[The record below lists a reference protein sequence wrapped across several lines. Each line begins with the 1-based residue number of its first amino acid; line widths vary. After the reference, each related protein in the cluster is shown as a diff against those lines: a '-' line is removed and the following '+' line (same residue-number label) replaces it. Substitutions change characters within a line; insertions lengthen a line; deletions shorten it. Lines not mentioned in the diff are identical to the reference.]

1 MKTSIKFKNS
11 IDGNNVIFRH
21 DIEILRGFS
30 VLLVLL
36 YHFDFNIFKSN
47 FTDSGYIGV
56 DIFFIISGYVITKII
71 FEKKNYD
78 IINFYIKRIKRLI
91 PVLLFVLTSS
101 IIIAYFIFENF
112 ILKKNLDSIY
122 SIILGLSNYFFW
134 LTSTIYQFAEKN
146 NMLFLHTWSLAIEFQ
161 FYLLFP
167 LALIILGKEFS
178 KIFLIL
184 IFILSYISIF
194 YFYEKNNMFNFYSP
208 SSRIF
213 EITAGCLAYIF
224 QKKIKKNINEK
235 FEIYFYFLG
244 FLLILLF
251 MIFLHNEDFHPNP
264 QSIIFVIGTCLILI
278 FYKNNLGI
286 FYKLKIHKIGT
297 ISYSL
302 YLWHFPIIVLSNYF
316 ILEFNDFN
324 KFLVLI
330 FCVILSILSF
340 NLIEKKFRK
349 LEFKKNLI
357 LFFSLIFLLV
367 LVSFKIN
374 NKSYESNFYILD
386 NYYLSDQSNKFLK
399 NKNKYSLRKSK
410 NIFSFKDDYKKYSPS
425 FSELSNKKV
434 LFIGD
439 SHSKDVFNL
448 FYTHKDYYKDY
459 EFARYG
465 INLIDLNNER
475 LNYLVNSDLFI
486 QSNIIIFSQR
496 YKNKDIDSI
505 SKLIEITKIHNKK
518 LVLVLKKP
526 EFIANN
532 KLNETFLDQY
542 VNNIDSFNK
551 IKLDKL
557 AFKNL
562 KKDNFLEINKEI
574 EKKYSHKVK
583 LVNLYSIICSE
594 IQATCEIVDN
604 KFSKNFYDYGHFT
617 INGSKYFGYKI
628 IQNKFYENLLN

>member
-1 MKTSIKFKNS
+1 MKLQQVVWHTYFK
-11 IDGNNVIFRH
+11 
-21 DIEILRGFS
+21 
-30 VLLVLL
+30 
-36 YHFDFNIFKSN
+36 
-47 FTDSGYIGV
+47 
-56 DIFFIISGYVITKII
+56 
-71 FEKKNYD
+71 
-78 IINFYIKRIKRLI
+78 
-91 PVLLFVLTSS
+91 
-101 IIIAYFIFENF
+101 
-112 ILKKNLDSIY
+112 
-122 SIILGLSNYFFW
+122 
-134 LTSTIYQFAEKN
+134 
-146 NMLFLHTWSLAIEFQ
+146 
-161 FYLLFP
+161 
-167 LALIILGKEFS
+167 
-178 KIFLIL
+178 
-184 IFILSYISIF
+184 
-194 YFYEKNNMFNFYSP
+194 
-208 SSRIF
+208 
-213 EITAGCLAYIF
+213 
-224 QKKIKKNINEK
+224 KKNINEK

-244 FLLILLF
+244 FLLILFF

-278 FYKNNLGI
+278 FYKNNLDI

-324 KFLVLI
+324 KLLVLI

-349 LEFKKNLI
+349 LEIKKNLI
-357 LFFSLIFLLV
+357 LIFSLIFLLI

-399 NKNKYSLRKSK
+399 KKNKYSLKKNK

-448 FYTHKDYYKDY
+448 FYTHKNYYKDY

-542 VNNIDSFNK
+542 VNNIDNFNK

-562 KKDNFLEINKEI
+562 KKDNFLEVNKEI

-583 LVNLYSIICSE
+583 LANLYSIICSE
-594 IQATCEIVDN
+594 IQETCEIVDN

-617 INGSKYFGYKI
+617 IKGSKYFGYKI
-628 IQNKFYENLLN
+628 IQSKFYENLLN

>member
-1 MKTSIKFKNS
+1 MNINFKNS
-11 IDGNNVIFRH
+11 IDGKDFIFRH
-21 DIEILRGFS
+21 DIQILRGFS

-36 YHFDFNIFKSN
+36 YHFDFNIFRSN
-47 FTDSGYIGV
+47 FTSSGYIGV

-71 FEKKNYD
+71 FEKENYN

-167 LALIILGKEFS
+167 VVLIILGKEFS
-178 KIFLIL
+178 KIFLII

-213 EITAGCLAYIF
+213 EITAGCLSYIF

-251 MIFLHNEDFHPNP
+251 MIFLHDEDFHPNP

-278 FYKNNLGI
+278 FYKNNLNI

-324 KFLVLI
+324 KSLVLI

-357 LFFSLIFLLV
+357 LIFSLIFFII

-386 NYYLSDQSNKFLK
+386 NYYLADQSNKFLK

-425 FSELSNKKV
+425 FSKLNNKKV

-448 FYTHKDYYKDY
+448 FYTHRDYYKDY

-465 INLIDLNNER
+465 INLIDLNNKR
-475 LNYLVNSDLFI
+475 LNYLVNSDLFLK
-486 QSNIIIFSQR
+486 SDIIIFSQR

-505 SKLIEITKIHNKK
+505 SKLIEITKIHSKK

-526 EFIANN
+526 EFIGNN

-562 KKDNFLEINKEI
+562 KKDNFLEINKKI

-583 LVNLYSIICSE
+583 LANLYSIICSE
-594 IQATCEIVDN
+594 IQETCEIVDN

-628 IQNKFYENLLN
+628 IQNKFYKNLLN